1 MKLLAKYC
9 KELGRVCPDELP
21 DVLIN
26 VSSDYKIKR
35 WIVRN
40 CDLLPVEAP
49 KKRSAKKVKKDEP
62 AEEKA
67 NEGKVS
73 E

>member
-67 NEGKVS
+67 NEGEVS